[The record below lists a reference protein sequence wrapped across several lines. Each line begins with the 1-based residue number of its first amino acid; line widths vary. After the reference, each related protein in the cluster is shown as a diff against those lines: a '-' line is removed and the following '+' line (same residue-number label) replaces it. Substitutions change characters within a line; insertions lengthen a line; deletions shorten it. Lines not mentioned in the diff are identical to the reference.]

1 MFMFTKR
8 ILLIKST
15 FNKTPSFDKKDGLS
29 NGEFLK
35 NTEVL
40 KKHGILMKTPS
51 FGKKDGLFE
60 NPGF

>member
-1 MFMFTKR
+1 M
-8 ILLIKST
+8 
-15 FNKTPSFDKKDGLS
+15 KTPSFDKKDGLS

-51 FGKKDGLFE
+51 FDKKGRSLEFL
-60 NPGF
+60 NVQKF

>member
-1 MFMFTKR
+1 M
-8 ILLIKST
+8 
-15 FNKTPSFDKKDGLS
+15 KTPSFGKKDGLW

-51 FGKKDGLFE
+51 FDKKDGLWNGEFLKTFAQ
-60 NPGF
+60 NS

>member
-1 MFMFTKR
+1 M
-8 ILLIKST
+8 
-15 FNKTPSFDKKDGLS
+15 KTPSFGKKDGLS

-51 FGKKDGLFE
+51 FGKKDGLSNGEFLKNTE
-60 NPGF
+60 VLKKTEA